1 LPALRKHQ
9 QAATKHIFVTGG
21 VVSSLGKGLTA
32 SSLGQ
37 LLTARGLQ
45 VTMQKL
51 DPYLNVD
58 PGTMNPFQHG
68 EVFVTEDGAETDLDV
83 GHYERFLDRDLSGS
97 ANVTTGQV
105 YSVVIAKERRG
116 EYLGDTVQVI
126 PHITD
131 EIKTRIL
138 AMAEPDADGNRPDI
152 VITEVGGT
160 VGDIESQPFLEAA
173 RQVRHEVGRE
183 NCFFLHVSLIP
194 YLAPSGELK
203 TKPTQHSVASLRSIG
218 ITPDALILRCDRDVP
233 EGLKEKIALMCD
245 VDIDGVISTPDAPSI
260 YDIPK
265 VLHREELDAYVVR
278 RLNLPFRDVD
288 WTTWDDLLRRVH
300 DPQETVRIALVG
312 KYIDLSDAYLSVAEA
327 LRAGGFAHRA
337 RVEMR
342 WVASDDCDTDAGAAA
357 ALGDVHAVLIPG
369 GFGIR
374 GIEGKIGAIRYA
386 RHRGLPVLGLCLGLQ
401 CIVIEAART
410 VGLDQANSAE
420 FEPDTP
426 DPVISTMAD
435 QRDAVAGEADL
446 GGTMRLGA
454 YPAVLEPGSVV
465 AEAYQATTVSERHRH
480 RYEVNNAYRDRIA
493 QSGLRFSGTSPDG
506 HLVEFVEYP
515 REVHPFLV
523 GTQAHPELKS
533 RPTRPHP
540 LFVAFV
546 GAAID
551 YKAAERL
558 PVEIPEHSSSPE
570 TPNGTEHSDDAG
582 LQPLSEHARG

>member
-1 LPALRKHQ
+1 MPPLRKHSQ
-9 QAATKHIFVTGG
+9 TATKHLFVTGG

-83 GHYERFLDRDLSGS
+83 GHYERFLDRNLSGF

-105 YSVVIAKERRG
+105 YSTVIAKERRG

-131 EIKTRIL
+131 EIKRRII
-138 AMAEPDADGNRPDI
+138 AMTEPDADGNRPDI
-152 VITEVGGT
+152 VITEIGGT
-160 VGDIESQPFLEAA
+160 VGDIESLPFLEAA

-203 TKPTQHSVASLRSIG
+203 TKPTQHSVAALRSIG

-233 EGLKEKIALMCD
+233 EPLKNKIALMCD
-245 VDIDGVISTPDAPSI
+245 VDVDGVVSTPDAPSI

-288 WTTWDDLLRRVH
+288 WTIWDDLLRRVH

-337 RVEMR
+337 KVEMR
-342 WVASDDCDTDAGAAA
+342 WVASDDCDTDSGAAA
-357 ALGDVHAVLIPG
+357 VLDDVDGVLIPG

-386 RHRGLPVLGLCLGLQ
+386 RHRGLPLLGLCLGLQ
-401 CIVIEAART
+401 CIVIEAARS
-410 VGLDQANSAE
+410 VGLSEANSAE
-420 FEPDTP
+420 FEPGTP

-435 QRDAVAGEADL
+435 QRDAVAGDADL

-454 YPAVLEPGSVV
+454 YPAVLAPGSVV
-465 AEAYQATTVSERHRH
+465 AAAYDATTVSERHRH
-480 RYEVNNAYRDRIA
+480 RYEVNNSYRDRIA
-493 QSGLRFSGTSPDG
+493 ESGLQFSGTSPDG

-515 REVHPFLV
+515 RELHPFLV

-546 GAAID
+546 GAALE
-551 YKAAERL
+551 YKAGERL
-558 PVEIPEHSSSPE
+558 PVEIPEQHVPDYHVGG
-570 TPNGTEHSDDAG
+570 NEHEGDPTQS
-582 LQPLSEHARG
+582 LPEHARG

>member
-1 LPALRKHQ
+1 MRRHPQ
-9 QAATKHIFVTGG
+9 TATKHLFVSGG

-83 GHYERFLDRDLSGS
+83 GHYERFLDRDLPGS

-105 YSVVIAKERRG
+105 YSTVIAKERRG

-131 EIKTRIL
+131 EIKRRIL
-138 AMAEPDADGNRPDI
+138 AMAAPDADGNRPDV
-152 VITEVGGT
+152 VITEIGGT

-173 RQVRHEVGRE
+173 RQVRHDLGRE
-183 NCFFLHVSLIP
+183 NVFFLHVSLVP

-203 TKPTQHSVASLRSIG
+203 TKPTQHSVAALRSIG
-218 ITPDALILRCDRDVP
+218 ITPDALILRCARDVP
-233 EGLKEKIALMCD
+233 EPLKNKIALMCD
-245 VDIDGVISTPDAPSI
+245 VDVDGVISTPDARSI

-265 VLHREELDAYVVR
+265 VLHREELDAFVVR

-288 WTTWDDLLRRVH
+288 WTEWDDLLRRVH
-300 DPQETVRIALVG
+300 EPQETVRIALVG
-312 KYIDLSDAYLSVAEA
+312 KYIELSDAYLSVTEA
-327 LRAGGFAHRA
+327 LRAGGFKHRA
-337 RVEMR
+337 KVEMR
-342 WVASDDCDTDAGAAA
+342 WVPSDDCGTTGGAAA
-357 ALGDVHAVLIPG
+357 VLDDVHGVLIPG

-386 RHRGLPVLGLCLGLQ
+386 RARGLPVLGLCLGLQ
-401 CIVIEAART
+401 CIVIEAARS
-410 VGLDQANSAE
+410 VGLTEANSAE

-435 QRDAVAGEADL
+435 QQEIVAGAADL

-454 YPAVLEPGSVV
+454 YPAVLQEDSVV
-465 AEAYQATTVSERHRH
+465 ARAYQATEVSERHRH
-480 RYEVNNAYRDRIA
+480 RYEVNNAYREKIA
-493 QSGLRFSGTSPDG
+493 ESGLRFSGTSPDG

-515 REVHPFLV
+515 PDVHPFVV

-540 LFVAFV
+540 VFAAFV
-546 GAAID
+546 GAAMD
-551 YKAAERL
+551 FRAAERL
-558 PVEIPEHSSSPE
+558 PVEIPE
-570 TPNGTEHSDDAG
+570 TRPNGNEIRSGADSYAA
-582 LQPLSEHARG
+582 QPLAEPAARG

>member
-1 LPALRKHQ
+1 MRKHQ
-9 QAATKHIFVTGG
+9 QAITKHLFVSGG

-37 LLTARGLQ
+37 LLTARGLH

-97 ANVTTGQV
+97 ANVTTGQI
-105 YSVVIAKERRG
+105 YSAVIAKERRG

-131 EIKTRIL
+131 EIKKRIL
-138 AMAEPDADGNRPDI
+138 AMAEPDAQGNRPDV
-152 VITEVGGT
+152 VITEIGGT

-173 RQVRHEVGRE
+173 RQVRHDLGRE
-183 NCFFLHVSLIP
+183 NVFFLHVSLVP

-203 TKPTQHSVASLRSIG
+203 TKPTQHSVAALRSIG
-218 ITPDALILRCDRDVP
+218 ITPDALILRCDRVVP
-233 EGLKEKIALMCD
+233 EPLKDKIALMCD
-245 VDIDGVISTPDAPSI
+245 VDVDGIISTPDAPSI

-265 VLHREELDAYVVR
+265 VLHREELDAFVVR

-288 WTTWDDLLRRVH
+288 WTEWDDLLGRVH
-300 DPQETVRIALVG
+300 QPRETVRIALVG
-312 KYIDLSDAYLSVAEA
+312 KYIELSDAYLSVIEA
-327 LRAGGFAHRA
+327 LRAGGFKHHAK
-337 RVEMR
+337 VELR
-342 WVASDDCDTDAGAAA
+342 WVASDDCETASAAAA
-357 ALGDVHAVLIPG
+357 ALDDVHGVLIPG

-386 RHRGLPVLGLCLGLQ
+386 RARGLPLFGLCLGLQ
-401 CIVIEAART
+401 CIVIEAARS
-410 VGLDQANSAE
+410 VGLSRANSAE
-420 FEPDTP
+420 FDPTTT
-426 DPVISTMAD
+426 DPVICTMAD
-435 QRDAVAGEADL
+435 QLDIVAGEADL

-454 YPAVLEPGSVV
+454 YPAVLEPDSLV
-465 AEAYQATTVSERHRH
+465 AQAYQATRVSERHRH
-480 RYEVNNAYRDRIA
+480 RYEVNNAYRDKIA
-493 QSGLRFSGTSPDG
+493 ESGLKFSGTSPDG
-506 HLVEFVEYP
+506 QLVEFVEYP
-515 REVHPFLV
+515 AAVHPFIV

-540 LFVAFV
+540 LFAAFV
-546 GAAID
+546 GAALE
-551 YKAAERL
+551 YKAAELL
-558 PVEIPEHSSSPE
+558 PVEIPDRRPLPE
-570 TPNGTEHSDDAG
+570 PA
-582 LQPLSEHARG
+582 ARG

>member
-1 LPALRKHQ
+1 MPALRKHS
-9 QAATKHIFVTGG
+9 QAATKHLFVTGG

-37 LLTARGLQ
+37 LLISRGLQ

-83 GHYERFLDRDLSGS
+83 GHYERFLDRNLSGS

-105 YSVVIAKERRG
+105 YSTVIAKERRG

-131 EIKTRIL
+131 EIKRRIV
-138 AMAEPDADGNRPDI
+138 AMALPDAAGKRPDV
-152 VITEVGGT
+152 VITEIGGT

-183 NCFFLHVSLIP
+183 NCFFLHVSLVP

-203 TKPTQHSVASLRSIG
+203 TKPTQHSVAALRNIG

-233 EGLKEKIALMCD
+233 ESLKEKIALMCD
-245 VDIDGVISTPDAPSI
+245 VDFDGVISTPDAPSI

-342 WVASDDCDTDAGAAA
+342 WVASDDCETDAGAAA
-357 ALGDVHAVLIPG
+357 VLDDVHAVLIPG

-386 RHRGLPVLGLCLGLQ
+386 RHRGLPLFGLCLGLQ
-401 CIVIEAART
+401 CIVIEAARS
-410 VGLDQANSAE
+410 VGLAEANSAE
-420 FEPDTP
+420 FDPATS

-454 YPAVLEPGSVV
+454 YPAVLEAGSVV
-465 AEAYQATTVSERHRH
+465 AQAYQSTSVSERHRH

-493 QSGLRFSGTSPDG
+493 ESGLRFSGTSPDG

-515 REVHPFLV
+515 AEVHPFLV

-540 LFVAFV
+540 LFIAFV

-558 PVEIPEHSSSPE
+558 PVEIPEQH
-570 TPNGTEHSDDAG
+570 PNGQEHPDAVHA
-582 LQPLSEHARG
+582 LADRARG

>member
-1 LPALRKHQ
+1 VRKHPQ
-9 QAATKHIFVTGG
+9 TATKHLFVSGG
-21 VVSSLGKGLTA
+21 VASSLGKGLTA

-37 LLTARGLQ
+37 LLTARGLH

-105 YSVVIAKERRG
+105 YSAVIAKERRG

-131 EIKTRIL
+131 EIKRRIL
-138 AMAEPDADGNRPDI
+138 EMAEPDADGRRPDV
-152 VITEVGGT
+152 VITEIGGT

-173 RQVRHEVGRE
+173 RQVRHDVGRE
-183 NCFFLHVSLIP
+183 NVFFLHVSLVP

-203 TKPTQHSVASLRSIG
+203 TKPTQHSVAALRSIG
-218 ITPDALILRCDRDVP
+218 ISPDALILRCDRPVP
-233 EGLKEKIALMCD
+233 EPLKNKIALMCD

-265 VLHREELDAYVVR
+265 VLHREELDAFVVR
-278 RLNLPFRDVD
+278 RLSLPFRDVD
-288 WTTWDDLLRRVH
+288 WTQWNDLLQRVH
-300 DPQETVRIALVG
+300 EPHETVRIALVG
-312 KYIDLSDAYLSVAEA
+312 KYVDLSDAYLSVTEA
-327 LRAGGFAHRA
+327 LRAGGFKHHAK
-337 RVEMR
+337 VEMV
-342 WVASDDCDTDAGAAA
+342 WVPSDDCASAAGATSS
-357 ALGDVHAVLIPG
+357 LGDVHGVLIPG

-386 RHRGLPVLGLCLGLQ
+386 RSRGLPVLGLCLGLQ
-401 CIVIEAART
+401 CIVIEAARS
-410 VGLDQANSAE
+410 VGITEANSAE
-420 FEPDTP
+420 FEPSTP

-435 QRDAVAGEADL
+435 QEEIVAGEADL

-454 YPAVLEPGSVV
+454 YPAVLEPDSIV
-465 AEAYQATTVSERHRH
+465 AQAYESTHVSERHRH
-480 RYEVNNAYRDRIA
+480 RYEVNNAYRDKIA
-493 QSGLRFSGTSPDG
+493 ESGLRFSGTSPDG

-515 REVHPFLV
+515 ADIHPFIV

-540 LFVAFV
+540 LFAAFV
-546 GAAID
+546 GAALD
-551 YKAAERL
+551 YRAGEQL
-558 PVEIPEHSSSPE
+558 PVEIPEHTSNGNQHRESAERQRPE
-570 TPNGTEHSDDAG
+570 PAT
-582 LQPLSEHARG
+582 RG

>member
-1 LPALRKHQ
+1 MPPLRKHPQ
-9 QAATKHIFVTGG
+9 TATKHLFVSGG

-83 GHYERFLDRDLSGS
+83 GHYERFLDRNLSGS

-105 YSVVIAKERRG
+105 YSRVIARERRG

-131 EIKTRIL
+131 EIKSRIL
-138 AMAEPDADGNRPDI
+138 AMAEPDAQGIRPDV
-152 VITEVGGT
+152 VITEIGGT

-173 RQVRHEVGRE
+173 RQVRHEVSRE
-183 NCFFLHVSLIP
+183 NCFFLHVSLVP

-203 TKPTQHSVASLRSIG
+203 TKPTQHSVAALRSIG
-218 ITPDALILRCDRDVP
+218 ITPDALILRCDREVP
-233 EGLKEKIALMCD
+233 EPLKNKIALMCD
-245 VDIDGVISTPDAPSI
+245 VDLDGVVSTPDAPSI

-300 DPQETVRIALVG
+300 DPGETVRIALVG

-337 RVEMR
+337 KVEMR
-342 WVASDDCDTDAGAAA
+342 WVASDDCETDSGAAT
-357 ALGDVHAVLIPG
+357 ALADMHAVLIPG

-386 RHRGLPVLGLCLGLQ
+386 RHRRLPVLGLCLGLQ
-401 CIVIEAART
+401 CIVIEAARS
-410 VGLDQANSAE
+410 VGLTEANSAE
-420 FEPDTP
+420 FDPDTP

-435 QRDAVAGEADL
+435 QRDAVAGDADL

-454 YPAVLEPGSVV
+454 YPATLEAGSIV
-465 AEAYQATTVSERHRH
+465 AEAYQSTNVSERHRH
-480 RYEVNNAYRDRIA
+480 RYEVNNEYREQIA
-493 QSGLRFSGTSPDG
+493 ESGLRVSGTSPDG

-546 GAAID
+546 GAALD

-558 PVEIPEHSSSPE
+558 PVEIPEQHA
-570 TPNGTEHSDDAG
+570 NGREHPDTAA
-582 LQPLSEHARG
+582 QPLSEHRREQVRG

>member
-1 LPALRKHQ
+1 LRKHP
-9 QAATKHIFVTGG
+9 QAATKHLFVTGG

-37 LLTARGLQ
+37 LLISRGLQ

-83 GHYERFLDRDLSGS
+83 GHYERFLDRNLPGS

-105 YSVVIAKERRG
+105 YSTVIAKERRG

-131 EIKTRIL
+131 EIKSRIL
-138 AMAEPDADGNRPDI
+138 AMGRPDADGIRPDV
-152 VITEVGGT
+152 VITEIGGT

-173 RQVRHEVGRE
+173 RLVRHEVGRE
-183 NCFFLHVSLIP
+183 NCFFLHVSLVP

-203 TKPTQHSVASLRSIG
+203 TKPTQHSVAALRGIG

-300 DPQETVRIALVG
+300 DPQESVRIALVG

-337 RVEMR
+337 KVEMH
-342 WVASDDCDTDAGAAA
+342 WVASDDCETDSGAAA
-357 ALGDVHAVLIPG
+357 VLGDVHAVLIPG

-386 RHRGLPVLGLCLGLQ
+386 RHRGLPLLGLCLGLQ
-401 CIVIEAART
+401 CIVIEAARA
-410 VGLDQANSAE
+410 VGLSEANSAE
-420 FEPDTP
+420 FEPATP

-435 QRDAVAGEADL
+435 QRDAVSGQADL

-454 YPAVLEPGSVV
+454 YPAVLEPDSIV
-465 AEAYQATTVSERHRH
+465 AGAYESTAVSERHRH

-493 QSGLRFSGTSPDG
+493 ASGLRFSGTSPDG
-506 HLVEFVEYP
+506 RLVEFVEYP

-558 PVEIPEHSSSPE
+558 PVEIPEQH
-570 TPNGTEHSDDAG
+570 TNGSEHPHAAVTEAG
-582 LQPLSEHARG
+582 ESLPEHARG

>member
-1 LPALRKHQ
+1 MPALRKHPQ
-9 QAATKHIFVTGG
+9 TATKHLFVSGG
-21 VVSSLGKGLTA
+21 VASSLGKGLTA

-83 GHYERFLDRDLSGS
+83 GHYERFLDRNLSAQ

-105 YSVVIAKERRG
+105 YSSVIAKERRG

-131 EIKTRIL
+131 EIKSRIL
-138 AMAEPDADGNRPDI
+138 SMAEPDAAGNRPDV
-152 VITEVGGT
+152 VITEIGGT

-173 RQVRHEVGRE
+173 RQVRHDVGRD
-183 NCFFLHVSLIP
+183 NVFFLHVSLVP

-203 TKPTQHSVASLRSIG
+203 TKPTQHSVAALRSIG
-218 ITPDALILRCDRDVP
+218 IQPDALILRCDRDVP
-233 EGLKEKIALMCD
+233 EPLKNKIALMCD

-265 VLHREELDAYVVR
+265 VLHREELDAFVVR
-278 RLNLPFRDVD
+278 RLSLPFRDVD
-288 WTTWDDLLRRVH
+288 WAEWDDLLRRVH
-300 DPQETVRIALVG
+300 EPRETVRIALVG
-312 KYIDLSDAYLSVAEA
+312 KYVDLSDAYLSVAEA
-327 LRAGGFAHRA
+327 LRAGGFKHRA

-342 WVASDDCDTDAGAAA
+342 WVASDDCRTDGGAAA
-357 ALGDVHAVLIPG
+357 ALADVHGVLIPG

-386 RHRGLPVLGLCLGLQ
+386 RTHGLPVLGLCLGLQ
-401 CIVIEAART
+401 CIVIEAARSA
-410 VGLDQANSAE
+410 GLTQANSAE
-420 FEPDTP
+420 FDPDTP

-435 QRDAVAGEADL
+435 QKHVVAGQADM

-454 YPAVLEPGSVV
+454 YPAVLEPDSIV
-465 AEAYQATTVSERHRH
+465 AEAYQATEVSERHRH
-480 RYEVNNAYRDRIA
+480 RYEVNNDYRDQIA
-493 QSGLRFSGTSPDG
+493 ASGLQFSGTSPDG
-506 HLVEFVEYP
+506 RLVEFVEYP
-515 REVHPFLV
+515 REVNPFLV

-540 LFVAFV
+540 LFVSFI
-546 GAAID
+546 GAALE

-558 PVEIPEHSSSPE
+558 PVEIPEQR
-570 TPNGTEHSDDAG
+570 PNGN
-582 LQPLSEHARG
+582 EHATGVDGLLHQPAAQL